1 MMTFN
6 KHSTTAVLLGLVVA
20 AGISTPAASARDN
33 CEDQGTHTVCQTNG
47 SVSIKAVPDAKG
59 SGLPDPSQRVG
70 SQGRRGCYTDAM
82 DRDHICN

>member
-1 MMTFN
+1 M
-6 KHSTTAVLLGLVVA
+6 
-20 AGISTPAASARDN
+20 
-33 CEDQGTHTVCQTNG
+33 CQTNG